1 MPIVGNLSEF
11 PLPEVLL
18 LIGVRTGR
26 LRLLDV
32 PEFGVL
38 DLDISRGEVQ
48 TMHIGGQ
55 IITEIG
61 KMLDK
66 LSAIVQTQ
74 GGMFE
79 FRLAPVSLAPR
90 TQALSIHDLAIQLVC
105 HVDEQ
110 AAQQSEAPALEQ
122 RHRLVIPQPEIWVE
136 PELNQFFQD
145 ALTHLTSGASQDD
158 LAEKLGIDPGLVYKH
173 LTHLRLLGLTEILEA
188 EAKAPPQ
195 ETAVETTERLQKNT
209 AMLHKSTVFL
219 RSEYIK
225 DRIRKLS
232 SG

>member
-18 LIGVRTGR
+18 LIGIRTGR

-38 DLDISRGEVQ
+38 DIDISEGEVQ
-48 TMHIGGQ
+48 NMRMGGS
-55 IITEIG
+55 TFTDAS

-66 LSAIVQTQ
+66 LSAVVQSQ
-74 GGMFE
+74 SGMFE
-79 FRLAPVSLAPR
+79 FRLTPVSLVPR
-90 TQALSIHDLAIQLVC
+90 TQPLSIHDLAIKLVC

-110 AAQQSEAPALEQ
+110 AARQLVDLTIEQ

-136 PELNQFFQD
+136 PELNQFFHD
-145 ALTHLTSGASQDD
+145 ALPLLTSGVSQDD
-158 LAEKLGIDPGLVYKH
+158 LSRHLGMDPGLVYKH
-173 LTHLRLLGLTEILEA
+173 LTHLRLLGLTELLEG
-188 EAKAPPQ
+188 KAPQPVM
-195 ETAVETTERLQKNT
+195 EEIKPREEP
-209 AMLHKSTVFL
+209 LHKSTVFL
-219 RSEYIK
+219 RAAHMKE
-225 DRIRKLS
+225 RLRKLS